1 MIKKLGNKGV
11 TIVEMIVALVLFF
24 IISTV
29 SLSITISSIN
39 SSNKESFEF
48 LAINK
53 TTDLLQIYKTSTS
66 VADYKANIRSIYG
79 ENSIVDKTESAYVGT
94 YFGDKIP
101 DFYVL
106 INNVR
111 FFVTIENKKATIE
124 SIVVDHEKII
134 YTNSYLNGDING

>member
-66 VADYKANIRSIYG
+66 IGDYIANIKSIYG
-79 ENSIVDKTESAYVGT
+79 VDSVDDKVDKIEST
-94 YFGDKIP
+94 YFGDKNP
-101 DFYVL
+101 NFYVL